1 MTAPTPPSSTC
12 EAALTPAHLSQR
24 QAGLGSGGSQR
35 FAQVSQAV
43 RIVRIGVLPRHTL
56 RSRPVSPKP
65 CCRAAAAYSGPY
77 LRAERGGGPR
87 HHHYIPHG
95 VCACGAGGPSVAKK
109 VRCTFSITAE
119 IGKKSILEV
128 RWLLPDALPRSV
140 RCV

>member
-1 MTAPTPPSSTC
+1 M
-12 EAALTPAHLSQR
+12 
-24 QAGLGSGGSQR
+24 LGCGGSER
-35 FAQVSQAV
+35 FAQVSLVGEKGRFAV
-43 RIVRIGVLPRHTL
+43 VVRHTL
-56 RSRPVSPKP
+56 RSQSTNPKP

-119 IGKKSILEV
+119 IGKKSILDV
-128 RWLLPDALPRSV
+128 SHLLPVGIPRSV
-140 RCV
+140 RALSRARARVNQPRWRRTPTVDALRP